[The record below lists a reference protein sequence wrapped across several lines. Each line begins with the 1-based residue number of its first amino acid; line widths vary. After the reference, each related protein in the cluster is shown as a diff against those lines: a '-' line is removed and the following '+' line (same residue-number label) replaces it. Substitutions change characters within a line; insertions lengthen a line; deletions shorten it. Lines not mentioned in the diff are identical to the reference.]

1 MTNQYDKIPI
11 ELRVRARNEKLEQR
25 AQKYIN
31 QIEVL
36 NLKIADL
43 QARANAPYRRVR
55 SQLEKD
61 ATAKKRADFAAKSDQ
76 EKANIRYNRRM
87 ARNAAHLR
95 AIARSKS
102 AASKRVGRFATTG
115 SAKLTADEAL
125 SLRQQGYHRA
135 RAGMYAKPFQGIIP
149 LIY

>member
-55 SQLEKD
+55 D
-61 ATAKKRADFAAKSDQ
+61 RKS
-76 EKANIRYNRRM
+76 
-87 ARNAAHLR
+87 
-95 AIARSKS
+95 
-102 AASKRVGRFATTG
+102 VV
-115 SAKLTADEAL
+115 
-125 SLRQQGYHRA
+125 
-135 RAGMYAKPFQGIIP
+135 
-149 LIY
+149 